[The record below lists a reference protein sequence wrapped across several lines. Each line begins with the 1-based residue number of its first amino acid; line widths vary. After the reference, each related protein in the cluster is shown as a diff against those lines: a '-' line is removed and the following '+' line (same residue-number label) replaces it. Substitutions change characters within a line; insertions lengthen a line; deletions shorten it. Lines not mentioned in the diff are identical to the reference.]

1 MYVFIFLGCCS
12 TSLTTMN
19 GWWLFSLIHCH
30 SHQTVCLLLLSLG
43 YCQSTLN
50 FTVLT
55 LKFLVSMYF
64 NKECGSIVRG
74 ESVYLTMLSGHSR
87 HTHSVSVPN
96 ISVLLHTHV
105 EAVLKFEVVSH
116 FAHFWSYFSTN
127 FHIWPTK
134 SKLRASSTTWRCFC
148 NVLVPVQG
156 WKMAKKCDEN
166 CWWWH
171 FLPFFTPLQA
181 PKHYKNISML

>member
-1 MYVFIFLGCCS
+1 MCGQHANN
-12 TSLTTMN
+12 MDN
-19 GWWLFSLIHCH
+19 
-30 SHQTVCLLLLSLG
+30 VC
-43 YCQSTLN
+43 
-50 FTVLT
+50 
-55 LKFLVSMYF
+55 
-64 NKECGSIVRG
+64 KECWSIVRG

-134 SKLRASSTTWRCFC
+134 SKLRASCTTWRCFC
-148 NVLVPVQG
+148 NVLVPVRG
-156 WKMAKKCDEN
+156 WKKAKNTIISNFYHIFC
-166 CWWWH
+166 CFSPPYMH
-171 FLPFFTPLQA
+171 Q
-181 PKHYKNISML
+181 NITKTSPCCRGGSQLRFGGSYVKIGWEMVSEMSKMWDNFKF

>member
-1 MYVFIFLGCCS
+1 MS
-12 TSLTTMN
+12 TIPDYNWNTQ
-19 GWWLFSLIHCH
+19 HCW
-30 SHQTVCLLLLSLG
+30 T
-43 YCQSTLN
+43 
-50 FTVLT
+50 
-55 LKFLVSMYF
+55 
-64 NKECGSIVRG
+64 KEWRSIVRG
-74 ESVYLTMLSGHSR
+74 ESVYLTMLSGHNR

-134 SKLRASSTTWRCFC
+134 SKLRASFTTWRCFR
-148 NVLVPVQG
+148 NVLVPVRGEKRQ
-156 WKMAKKCDEN
+156 KTPSSAIFIT
-166 CWWWH
+166 

-181 PKHYKNISML
+181 PKHYKNISMLYRRLSASIWWVICENWLRNGFRNEQNVRQLQNLTLLTL